1 MFEAV
6 EIFPLNIAPS
16 LSSQPSFEDWYNMVI
31 DQHQNSTTLDLR
43 EWDNCFGNMY
53 AGCTSTYPKF
63 WSYITQ
69 VIHTEIQVFKVN
81 VCLSVALINTT
92 NKVEIDYIF
101 ENNNSAYILVNN
113 EDIGK
118 ALSLT
123 EDEKNAILAHV
134 RKTIPELA
142 GIKEALE
149 RYMNQNNYSERW
161 TENANFLAY

>member
-1 MFEAV
+1 M
-6 EIFPLNIAPS
+6 
-16 LSSQPSFEDWYNMVI
+16 
-31 DQHQNSTTLDLR
+31 
-43 EWDNCFGNMY
+43 
-53 AGCTSTYPKF
+53 
-63 WSYITQ
+63 
-69 VIHTEIQVFKVN
+69 
-81 VCLSVALINTT
+81 ALINTT

-101 ENNNSAYILVNN
+101 ENNNSACILVNN

-142 GIKEALE
+142 GIKEVLE

-161 TENANFLAY
+161 TENTNFLAY